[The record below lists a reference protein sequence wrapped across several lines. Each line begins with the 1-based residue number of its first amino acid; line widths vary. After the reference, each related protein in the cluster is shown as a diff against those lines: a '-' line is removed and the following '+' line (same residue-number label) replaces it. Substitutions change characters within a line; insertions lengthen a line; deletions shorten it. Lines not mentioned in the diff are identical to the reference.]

1 MYSKT
6 YMEHFAAPKNIGVIE
21 GADSKCSVK
30 NEEGGCFDTVQ
41 AFAKIDNGII
51 IDFKYKLKA
60 CSGTITAFSLLS
72 TMLIGK
78 TIQDAKS
85 ITFEQM
91 DELLGGIPEKKSHSL
106 RLALEARD
114 KLLNN

>member
-6 YMEHFAAPKNIGVIE
+6 YMKHFAAPNNIGIIE
-21 GADSKCSVK
+21 NPDVTCSVK

-41 AFAKIDNGII
+41 AYVKIENETI

-60 CSGTITAFSLLS
+60 CSGTITAFSLIS

-78 TIQDAKS
+78 TITEAKS

-91 DELLGGIPEKKSHSL
+91 DELLGGIPEKKAHSL
-106 RLALEARD
+106 RLAIEARD
-114 KLLNN
+114 KLFNK

>member
-6 YMEHFAAPKNIGVIE
+6 YMQHFAAPKNIGIIE
-21 GADSKCSVK
+21 TPNATCTVK

-41 AFAKIDNGII
+41 AYAKIENNII
-51 IDFKYKLKA
+51 VDFKYKLKA
-60 CSGTITAFSLLS
+60 CSGTITAFSLIS

-78 TIQDAKS
+78 TIEEAKS

-91 DELLGGIPEKKSHSL
+91 DELLGGVPEKKAHSL
-106 RLALEARD
+106 RLAIEARD
-114 KLLNN
+114 KIIN